1 MTIDLEMAEII
12 NVFFQES
19 DEGLDAMESGLL
31 SLEGGSDC
39 EAINTIFRAAHSIKG
54 GAGTFGFGEISK
66 FTHAVETLLD
76 QMRNGTRGVSA
87 ETVQVLL
94 QAVDAMREM
103 VALAR
108 ARDAGAARRGGRGR
122 DPTHRNTRGP
132 GRSRDHPGIAARRGA
147 HGHCGARGRCDPGDD
162 PGRRLARPFRPTRWC
177 GPPPQAGRH
186 IGASVSYHTRA
197 CSRPATTRCA
207 CSRSSH
213 RSAG

>member
-108 ARDAGAARRGGRGR
+108 AGTPGRPAAADAVGARLIEILEGPVDPAEAPAATAAPETVATPAAAPAGA
-122 DPTHRNTRGP
+122 
-132 GRSRDHPGIAARRGA
+132 
-147 HGHCGARGRCDPGDD
+147 CQ
-162 PGRRLARPFRPTRWC
+162 RRLRPTRRC
-177 GPPPQAGRH
+177 SPPPEAGRY
-186 IGASVSYHTRA
+186 IGASVSYRTRA

>member
-31 SLEGGSDC
+31 SLEGGADC

-87 ETVQVLL
+87 DAVQVLL

-108 ARDAGAARRGGRGR
+108 AG
-122 DPTHRNTRGP
+122 TP
-132 GRSRDHPGIAARRGA
+132 GRPAAA
-147 HGHCGARGRCDPGDD
+147 DTVGAR
-162 PGRRLARPFRPTRWC
+162 L
-177 GPPPQAGRH
+177 
-186 IGASVSYHTRA
+186 I
-197 CSRPATTRCA
+197 
-207 CSRSSH
+207 
-213 RSAG
+213 